1 MSKEILRF
9 DNNEIENDQFYRHKS
24 PIFLED
30 TDIDKVLVSKMI
42 SFGEKTKYF
51 IGYLYND
58 HKVKPLHIMLP
69 KASAML

>member
-42 SFGEKTKYF
+42 SFGEKTINTSLVTCIMTVK
-51 IGYLYND
+51 LD
-58 HKVKPLHIMLP
+58 HYI
-69 KASAML
+69 